1 MTSSDDEKLRQ
12 EEEAR
17 IRAILRP
24 QTSDDPKIKRELEK
38 KRAEAEEKRK
48 TGNFGLLLLAA
59 IVVTVLVAVI
69 RYLMGS

>member
-1 MTSSDDEKLRQ
+1 MASNDDETRRQ

-24 QTSDDPKIKRELEK
+24 QASDDPKKRVELEK
-38 KRAEAEEKRK
+38 KIAEAQEKQK

-59 IVVTVLVAVI
+59 IVITVLFVVV
-69 RYLMGS
+69 RYLMGD